1 MLNKLNT
8 EVPNDLMSSLISY
21 LEGTLITFDKTSRTV
36 LWHSISNNK
45 YSVATLEKGAD
56 WFIGELDTNDYHLE
70 NVKDFDDI
78 DAAMLT
84 YLKRKGIK
92 LDIEIDLSVTG
103 IDITKLT
110 PDTKI
115 KVVFDNPQLTKEYSN
130 YFYRIA
136 SVSAVISGAIEK
148 DINTNII
155 INSI

>member
-92 LDIEIDLSVTG
+92 LNIDIDFSEEDIEDLKKSFVNFTFR
-103 IDITKLT
+103 ISEITL
-110 PDTKI
+110 
-115 KVVFDNPQLTKEYSN
+115 
-130 YFYRIA
+130 
-136 SVSAVISGAIEK
+136 
-148 DINTNII
+148 
-155 INSI
+155 

>member
-1 MLNKLNT
+1 MFKYFWKHCSNSPLYA
-8 EVPNDLMSSLISY
+8 LISY

-92 LDIEIDLSVTG
+92 LDIEIDLSEEDVEDLKNGESFNWTY
-103 IDITKLT
+103 T
-110 PDTKI
+110 DTKYESLEI
-115 KVVFDNPQLTKEYSN
+115 NV
-130 YFYRIA
+130 RIY
-136 SVSAVISGAIEK
+136 
-148 DINTNII
+148 
-155 INSI
+155 NSEFQ

>member
-8 EVPNDLMSSLISY
+8 EVTNDLMSSLISY

-92 LDIEIDLSVTG
+92 LDIEID
-103 IDITKLT
+103 
-110 PDTKI
+110 
-115 KVVFDNPQLTKEYSN
+115 FSN
-130 YFYRIA
+130 EDVEDLKSGESINWTFTENKYASLEINVRIYN
-136 SVSAVISGAIEK
+136 SALEQ
-148 DINTNII
+148 
-155 INSI
+155 

>member
-45 YSVATLEKGAD
+45 YSIATLEKGAD

-84 YLKRKGIK
+84 YLIRKGIK
-92 LDIEIDLSVTG
+92 LDIEIDLSEEDVEDLKSGESINWTFTENKYASLE
-103 IDITKLT
+103 IN
-110 PDTKI
+110 
-115 KVVFDNPQLTKEYSN
+115 V
-130 YFYRIA
+130 RIYN
-136 SVSAVISGAIEK
+136 SALEQ
-148 DINTNII
+148 
-155 INSI
+155 

>member
-92 LDIEIDLSVTG
+92 LNIDIDFSEEDIEDLKSGESFNWTY
-103 IDITKLT
+103 T
-110 PDTKI
+110 DTKYESLEI
-115 KVVFDNPQLTKEYSN
+115 NV
-130 YFYRIA
+130 RIY
-136 SVSAVISGAIEK
+136 
-148 DINTNII
+148 
-155 INSI
+155 NSESQ